1 MRRKQNR
8 ILKRLVLGFAVAAL
22 VVPSTAIA
30 AVDEGGA
37 GQPNSA
43 AEVAKG
49 AYVPF
54 VTDFPKYEVS
64 SSVKVG
70 DYGMPRA
77 MPSDYAAAA
86 VSNNLSIENVRLH
99 PRTTSSEV
107 VVKAGDYGMPR
118 AMPSD
123 YGLLRGDSIEIARL
137 NPRSVVTAD
146 IENVRLQPRTT
157 STPEVV
163 AAGFDWGD
171 AGVGAGLVVG
181 LLLIGGAAFYGTR
194 HLGKVQTA

>member
-1 MRRKQNR
+1 MRRKKNR

-22 VVPSTAIA
+22 VVPSA
-30 AVDEGGA
+30 AMARVDEGGA

-43 AEVAKG
+43 GEIAKG

-54 VTDFPKYEVS
+54 VTDFPKYDVT

-86 VSNNLSIENVRLH
+86 VESNISIENVRLH
-99 PRTTSSEV
+99 PRGISS
-107 VVKAGDYGMPR
+107 
-118 AMPSD
+118 SI
-123 YGLLRGDSIEIARL
+123 SIEDVRL

-171 AGVGAGLVVG
+171 AGVGAGVVLG

>member
-1 MRRKQNR
+1 MRRKRNR
-8 ILKRLVLGFAVAAL
+8 IFKRLVLGFAVAAL

-37 GQPNSA
+37 GQPNKAS
-43 AEVAKG
+43 EG
-49 AYVPF
+49 YVPF
-54 VTDFPKYEVS
+54 VTDFPKYELQQ
-64 SSVKVG
+64 SVIAA

-86 VSNNLSIENVRLH
+86 VASNMSIENVRLH
-99 PRTTSSEV
+99 PRTTSTDV

-118 AMPSD
+118 AMPND
-123 YGLLRGDSIEIARL
+123 YALQRGDAIEVARL
-137 NPRSVVTAD
+137 NPRNVITAD
-146 IENVRLQPRTT
+146 IENVRLAPRSV
-157 STPEVV
+157 STPQAV
-163 AAGFDWGD
+163 ASSSFDWGD
-171 AGVGAGLVVG
+171 AGIGAGLALG